1 MRDFLGTPARIRAV
15 RLAFFTLLFV
25 NLAYFAW
32 AHWIDAPRAAPVND
46 AIAHL
51 PRLKLVDELPPAER
65 PQPHT
70 TQNSALNQPP
80 DCLSVGPFG
89 DPANSAQ
96 AAALLKTR
104 GFDPHQRA
112 EQGQMSESYWVFV
125 GDLASQAEADRAL
138 VVLEHNGISDA
149 LVMPDTTGAG
159 RRLSLGLYSERPR
172 AERRAK
178 AVRQAGLKAE
188 IGERK
193 APSSLYWLDLTPPPG
208 MNTVPLRDLIAAGVN
223 SRITV
228 QACPPAAAQA
238 PAAAATGSATATAQ
252 PTTSLPATAGNRTG
266 AAGAPAKMP

>member
-1 MRDFLGTPARIRAV
+1 M

-32 AHWIDAPRAAPVND
+32 AHWIDAPRAAAVND

-70 TQNSALNQPP
+70 TQKSALNQPP
-80 DCLSVGPFG
+80 GCLSVGPFG
-89 DPANSAQ
+89 DLANSAQ

-104 GFDPHQRA
+104 GFDSHQRA
-112 EQGQMSESYWVFV
+112 EQGQMSESYWVYV

-138 VVLEHNGISDA
+138 VVLEHNGIRDA

-172 AERRAK
+172 AERRAQ

-193 APSSLYWLDLTPPPG
+193 LPSTLYWLDLAPPSA
-208 MNTVPLRDLIAAGVN
+208 TSTIPLHDLIAAGVN

-228 QACPPAAAQA
+228 QACPPAAQT
-238 PAAAATGSATATAQ
+238 PAAPATGSATATAQ
-252 PTTSLPATAGNRTG
+252 PTPPVAATAGNRTG
-266 AAGAPAKMP
+266 AVAGPAKLP